1 VSALGP
7 YTRQVRPPLIGT
19 ASLPKRA
26 LSASATCP
34 AGTAGIDAV
43 VLGILGAGWVCAG
56 GVAGIER
63 LLGPKISLRVA
74 GTGEIRPVDGVA
86 ENNEFWAKAACGAT
100 TNAANTRAG
109 HSRPH
114 EAAVADA
121 LVMTRMFSA
130 EIEAI
135 SSQEG

>member
-1 VSALGP
+1 
-7 YTRQVRPPLIGT
+7 
-19 ASLPKRA
+19 
-26 LSASATCP
+26 
-34 AGTAGIDAV
+34 V
-43 VLGILGAGWVCAG
+43 VLGILGAGWLCAG

-86 ENNEFWAKAACGAT
+86 ENSEFWAKAACGAT

>member
-1 VSALGP
+1 MLRG
-7 YTRQVRPPLIGT
+7 
-19 ASLPKRA
+19 
-26 LSASATCP
+26 C
-34 AGTAGIDAV
+34 
-43 VLGILGAGWVCAG
+43 WVCAG

-63 LLGPKISLRVA
+63 LLGPKMSLRVA
-74 GTGEIRPVDGVA
+74 GTGEIRPVDGVE
-86 ENNEFWAKAACGAT
+86 ENSEFCAGAFCGAI

-121 LVMTRMFSA
+121 LVMTRKFSA

-135 SSQEG
+135 SSQEGKRVCGLITAVVAQPVPIFRGCRCPMP

>member
-1 VSALGP
+1 
-7 YTRQVRPPLIGT
+7 
-19 ASLPKRA
+19 
-26 LSASATCP
+26 
-34 AGTAGIDAV
+34 
-43 VLGILGAGWVCAG
+43 
-56 GVAGIER
+56 

-86 ENNEFWAKAACGAT
+86 ENSEFCAKAACGAI
-100 TNAANTRAG
+100 TNAATTKAG

-114 EAAVADA
+114 EAAVAGA

-135 SSQEG
+135 SSQDG